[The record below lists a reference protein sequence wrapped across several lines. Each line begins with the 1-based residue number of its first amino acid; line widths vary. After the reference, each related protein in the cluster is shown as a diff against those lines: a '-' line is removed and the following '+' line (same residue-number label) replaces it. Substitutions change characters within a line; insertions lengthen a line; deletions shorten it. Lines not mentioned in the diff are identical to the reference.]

1 MNKNFVTGFVVS
13 AVVAAAF
20 YIGKKAAAPVVVKPE
35 KDETLSKVVDSIT
48 SFGKKVV
55 DGLKEAEAY
64 AEEQAK
70 GAEEIKDSCEE
81 SWKDYL
87 KEFDKK
93 LNEDLDRMHEKC
105 AEEKTKAKT
114 ELSSL
119 EESELLGELD
129 LIKLA
134 ADTAAKGRKYLDMA
148 VNLAMLEFAD
158 EKAVKYLSTSLEII
172 PYTDDQTRARI
183 KAAEKLWQ
191 SKGRC
196 LEYYKKYE
204 EFIDAWKKAAPSKAR
219 EIWEIAKEAIM
230 FKKTVT
236 K

>member
-1 MNKNFVTGFVVS
+1 MNKNFSIALAVS

-35 KDETLSKVVDSIT
+35 KDETLSKVVDSVT
-48 SFGKKVV
+48 SFGKEVA
-55 DGLKEAEAY
+55 DGLKEFETY
-64 AEEQAK
+64 
-70 GAEEIKDSCEE
+70 AEEIKDNCEE
-81 SWKDYL
+81 SWRDYL

-93 LNEDLDRMHEKC
+93 LDSDLNRMHEKC
-105 AEEKTKAKT
+105 AEEKTKDKT

-134 ADTAAKGRKYLDMA
+134 ADTAANGKKYLDMA

-158 EKAVKYLSTSLEII
+158 EKAVKYLSTSLEVI
-172 PYTDDQTRARI
+172 PYTDDQTRERV

-191 SKGRC
+191 NRGRY
-196 LEYYKKYE
+196 LEYYKQYE

-219 EIWEIAKEAIM
+219 EIWEIAKEA
-230 FKKTVT
+230 KKTVT

>member
-1 MNKNFVTGFVVS
+1 MNKNFSIAFAVT
-13 AVVAAAF
+13 AVVAAAY

-48 SFGKKVV
+48 SFGKKAA
-55 DGLKEAEAY
+55 DGLKEFETY

-70 GAEEIKDSCEE
+70 GVEE

-105 AEEKTKAKT
+105 SGEKADGVDKN
-114 ELSSL
+114 LSSL
-119 EESELLGELD
+119 EESELLGEWD
-129 LIKLA
+129 LVKLA
-134 ADTAAKGRKYLDMA
+134 ANTAVNGKKYLDMA
-148 VNLAMLEFAD
+148 INLAMLEFAD
-158 EKAVKYLSTSLEII
+158 EKAVKYLSTSLEVI
-172 PYTDDQTRARI
+172 PYTDDQTGERI

-191 SKGRC
+191 SKGKY
-196 LEYYKKYE
+196 LEYCKKYE
-204 EFIDAWKKAAPSKAR
+204 TFIAEWKKDAPEKAK
-219 EIWEIAKEAIM
+219 EIWKIAKEA
-230 FKKTVT
+230 KKSVT

>member
-13 AVVAAAF
+13 VVVAAAF

-55 DGLKEAEAY
+55 DGLKESETY

-70 GAEEIKDSCEE
+70 GVEE

-93 LNEDLDRMHEKC
+93 LNEDFGRMHEKC

-129 LIKLA
+129 LVKLA
-134 ADTAAKGRKYLDMA
+134 ADTAANGKKYLEMA

-204 EFIDAWKKAAPSKAR
+204 EFIDAWKKAAPEKAK
-219 EIWEIAKEAIM
+219 EIWEAAKEA
-230 FKKTVT
+230 KKTVT

>member
-1 MNKNFVTGFVVS
+1 MNKNFVTGFVLTV
-13 AVVAAAF
+13 ALAAA
-20 YIGKKAAAPVVVKPE
+20 YYCGKKASE
-35 KDETLSKVVDSIT
+35 KTIATKDSGDEMISKVVESIT
-48 SFGKKVV
+48 SCGKKVA
-55 DGLKEAEAY
+55 DYLKEFETY
-64 AEEQAK
+64 AKEQV
-70 GAEEIKDSCEE
+70 KDNCEE
-81 SWKDYL
+81 SWRDYL

-129 LIKLA
+129 LVKLA
-134 ADTAAKGRKYLDMA
+134 ADTAANGKKYLEMA

-158 EKAVKYLSTSLEII
+158 EKAVRYLSTSLEVI
-172 PYTDDQTRARI
+172 PYTDDLTRERI

-191 SKGRC
+191 SKGKY
-196 LEYYKKYE
+196 LEYCKKYE

-219 EIWEIAKEAIM
+219 EIWEIAKEA
-230 FKKTVT
+230 KKTVT

>member
-1 MNKNFVTGFVVS
+1 MNKNFGIAFAVS

-35 KDETLSKVVDSIT
+35 KDEMISKVVDSIT
-48 SFGKKVV
+48 SFGKKAA
-55 DGLKEAEAY
+55 DGLKEFETY
-64 AEEQAK
+64 AEEQTK
-70 GAEEIKDSCEE
+70 GVEE

-105 AEEKTKAKT
+105 AEEKTKDKT

-134 ADTAAKGRKYLDMA
+134 ADTAANGKKYLEMA

-158 EKAVKYLSTSLEII
+158 EKAVKYLSTSLEVI
-172 PYTDDQTRARI
+172 PYTDDLTRERI

-204 EFIDAWKKAAPSKAR
+204 EFIDSWKRNAPEKAK
-219 EIWEIAKEAIM
+219 EIWEVAKEA
-230 FKKTVT
+230 KKTVT

>member
-1 MNKNFVTGFVVS
+1 MNKNFVTGFVVTV
-13 AVVAAAF
+13 ALAAA
-20 YIGKKAAAPVVVKPE
+20 YYCGKKASE
-35 KDETLSKVVDSIT
+35 KTITTKDSGDEMISKVVESIT

-55 DGLKEAEAY
+55 DGLKESETY
-64 AEEQAK
+64 A
-70 GAEEIKDSCEE
+70 EE

-105 AEEKTKAKT
+105 AEEKTKDKT

-134 ADTAAKGRKYLDMA
+134 ADTAANGKKYLDMA

-158 EKAVKYLSTSLEII
+158 EKAVKYLSTSLEVI
-172 PYTDDQTRARI
+172 PYTDDRTRERI

-191 SKGRC
+191 NRGRY
-196 LEYYKKYE
+196 LEYCKQYE

-219 EIWEIAKEAIM
+219 EIWEIAKEA
-230 FKKTVT
+230 KKTVT

>member
-1 MNKNFVTGFVVS
+1 MNKNFGIAFAVT
-13 AVVAAAF
+13 AVVAAAY
-20 YIGKKAAAPVVVKPE
+20 YIGKKAAPVVVKLK

-48 SFGKKVV
+48 SFGKKVA
-55 DGLKEAEAY
+55 DGLKEFETY

-70 GAEEIKDSCEE
+70 GVEE

-105 AEEKTKAKT
+105 AEEKTKDKT

-134 ADTAAKGRKYLDMA
+134 ADTAANDKKYLEMA
-148 VNLAMLEFAD
+148 VNLAMLEFTD
-158 EKAVKYLSTSLEII
+158 EKAVKYLSTSLEVI
-172 PYTDDQTRARI
+172 PYTDDQTRERI

-191 SKGRC
+191 SKGKY
-196 LEYYKKYE
+196 LEYCKKYE
-204 EFIDAWKKAAPSKAR
+204 TFIAEWKKDAPEKAK
-219 EIWEIAKEAIM
+219 EIWKIAKEA
-230 FKKTVT
+230 KKTVT

>member
-1 MNKNFVTGFVVS
+1 MNKNFVTGFVLTV
-13 AVVAAAF
+13 ALAAA
-20 YIGKKAAAPVVVKPE
+20 YYCGKKASE
-35 KDETLSKVVDSIT
+35 KTIATKDSGDEMISKVVESIT
-48 SFGKKVV
+48 SCGKKVA
-55 DGLKEAEAY
+55 DGLKEFETY

-70 GAEEIKDSCEE
+70 GVEE

-129 LIKLA
+129 LVKLA
-134 ADTAAKGRKYLDMA
+134 ADTAANGKKYLEMA

-158 EKAVKYLSTSLEII
+158 EKAVRYLSTSLEVI
-172 PYTDDQTRARI
+172 PYTDDLTRERI

-191 SKGRC
+191 SKGKY
-196 LEYYKKYE
+196 LEYCKKYE

-219 EIWEIAKEAIM
+219 EIWEIAKEA
-230 FKKTVT
+230 KKTVT

>member
-1 MNKNFVTGFVVS
+1 MNKNFVTGFVLTV
-13 AVVAAAF
+13 ALAAA
-20 YIGKKAAAPVVVKPE
+20 YYCGKKASE
-35 KDETLSKVVDSIT
+35 KTITTKDSGDEMISKVVESIT

-55 DGLKEAEAY
+55 DGLKESETY
-64 AEEQAK
+64 AEKQVK
-70 GAEEIKDSCEE
+70 G
-81 SWKDYL
+81 
-87 KEFDKK
+87 
-93 LNEDLDRMHEKC
+93 

-134 ADTAAKGRKYLDMA
+134 ADTAANGKKYLEMA

-158 EKAVKYLSTSLEII
+158 EKAVKYLSTSLEVI
-172 PYTDDQTRARI
+172 PYTDDQTRERI

-191 SKGRC
+191 NRGRY
-196 LEYYKKYE
+196 LEYCKQYE
-204 EFIDAWKKAAPSKAR
+204 EFIDAWKKAAPEKAK
-219 EIWEIAKEAIM
+219 EIWEAAKEA
-230 FKKTVT
+230 KKTVT

>member
-1 MNKNFVTGFVVS
+1 MNKNFGIAFAVS

-48 SFGKKVV
+48 SFGKKAA
-55 DGLKEAEAY
+55 DGLKEFETY

-70 GAEEIKDSCEE
+70 GVEE

-105 AEEKTKAKT
+105 SGEKAAGVDKN
-114 ELSSL
+114 LSSL
-119 EESELLGELD
+119 EESELLGEWD
-129 LIKLA
+129 LVKLA
-134 ADTAAKGRKYLDMA
+134 ADTAVNGKKYLDMA
-148 VNLAMLEFAD
+148 INLAMLEFAD
-158 EKAVKYLSTSLEII
+158 EKAVKYLSTSLEVI
-172 PYTDDQTRARI
+172 PYTDGQTRERI

-191 SKGRC
+191 SKGRY
-196 LEYYKKYE
+196 LEYCKKYE
-204 EFIDAWKKAAPSKAR
+204 EFIDSWKKAAPSKAR
-219 EIWEIAKEAIM
+219 EIWEIAKEA
-230 FKKTVT
+230 KKTVT

>member
-1 MNKNFVTGFVVS
+1 MNKNFVTGFVLTV
-13 AVVAAAF
+13 ALAAA
-20 YIGKKAAAPVVVKPE
+20 YYCGKKASE
-35 KDETLSKVVDSIT
+35 KTITTKDSGDEMISKVVESIT
-48 SFGKKVV
+48 SFGKKAA
-55 DGLKEAEAY
+55 DGLKEFETY

-70 GAEEIKDSCEE
+70 GVEE

-93 LNEDLDRMHEKC
+93 LNEDLDNEKC
-105 AEEKTKAKT
+105 AEEKTKDKT
-114 ELSSL
+114 ELNSL

-134 ADTAAKGRKYLDMA
+134 ADTAANGKKYLEMA

-158 EKAVKYLSTSLEII
+158 EKAVKYLSTSLEVI
-172 PYTDDQTRARI
+172 PYTDDQTRERI

-191 SKGRC
+191 NRGRY
-196 LEYYKKYE
+196 LEYCKQYE
-204 EFIDAWKKAAPSKAR
+204 EFIDAWKKAAPEKAK
-219 EIWEIAKEAIM
+219 EIWEAAKEA
-230 FKKTVT
+230 KKTVT

>member
-1 MNKNFVTGFVVS
+1 
-13 AVVAAAF
+13 
-20 YIGKKAAAPVVVKPE
+20 
-35 KDETLSKVVDSIT
+35 
-48 SFGKKVV
+48 
-55 DGLKEAEAY
+55 
-64 AEEQAK
+64 
-70 GAEEIKDSCEE
+70 
-81 SWKDYL
+81 
-87 KEFDKK
+87 
-93 LNEDLDRMHEKC
+93 MHEKC
-105 AEEKTKAKT
+105 AEEKTKDKT

-134 ADTAAKGRKYLDMA
+134 ADTAANGKKYLEMA

-204 EFIDAWKKAAPSKAR
+204 EFIDAWKKAAPEKAK
-219 EIWEIAKEAIM
+219 EIWEAAKEA
-230 FKKTVT
+230 KKTVT

>member
-1 MNKNFVTGFVVS
+1 MNKNFSIALAVS

-20 YIGKKAAAPVVVKPE
+20 YIGKKSAAPVVVKPE
-35 KDETLSKVVDSIT
+35 KDETVSKVVDSIT
-48 SFGKKVV
+48 SLGKEMA
-55 DGLKEAEAY
+55 DYLKEFETY
-64 AEEQAK
+64 AKEQV
-70 GAEEIKDSCEE
+70 KDNCEE
-81 SWKDYL
+81 SWRDYL

-105 AEEKTKAKT
+105 SGEKADGVDKN
-114 ELSSL
+114 LSSL

-129 LIKLA
+129 LVKLA
-134 ADTAAKGRKYLDMA
+134 ADTAANGKKYLEMA

-158 EKAVKYLSTSLEII
+158 EKAVRYLSTSLEVI
-172 PYTDDQTRARI
+172 PYTDDLTRERI

-191 SKGRC
+191 SKGKY
-196 LEYYKKYE
+196 LEYCKKYE

-219 EIWEIAKEAIM
+219 EIWEIAKEA
-230 FKKTVT
+230 KKTVT

>member
-1 MNKNFVTGFVVS
+1 MNKNFGIAFAVS

-35 KDETLSKVVDSIT
+35 KDEMISKVVDSIT
-48 SFGKKVV
+48 SFGKKVA
-55 DGLKEAEAY
+55 DGLK
-64 AEEQAK
+64 
-70 GAEEIKDSCEE
+70 DNCEE
-81 SWKDYL
+81 SWRDYL

-129 LIKLA
+129 LVKLA
-134 ADTAAKGRKYLDMA
+134 ADTAANGKKYLEMA

-158 EKAVKYLSTSLEII
+158 EKAVKYLSTSLEVI
-172 PYTDDQTRARI
+172 PYTDDQTRERI

-191 SKGRC
+191 NRGRY
-196 LEYYKKYE
+196 LEYCKQYE
-204 EFIDAWKKAAPSKAR
+204 EFIDAWKKAAPEKAK
-219 EIWEIAKEAIM
+219 EIWEAAKEA
-230 FKKTVT
+230 KKTVT

>member
-1 MNKNFVTGFVVS
+1 MNKNFSIAFAVT
-13 AVVAAAF
+13 AVVAAAY

-48 SFGKKVV
+48 SFGKKAA
-55 DGLKEAEAY
+55 DGLKEFETY

-70 GAEEIKDSCEE
+70 GVEE

-105 AEEKTKAKT
+105 SGEKADGVDKN
-114 ELSSL
+114 LSSL
-119 EESELLGELD
+119 EESELLGEWD
-129 LIKLA
+129 LVKLA
-134 ADTAAKGRKYLDMA
+134 ANTAVNGKKYLDMA
-148 VNLAMLEFAD
+148 INLAMLEFAD
-158 EKAVKYLSTSLEII
+158 EKAVKYLSTSLEVI
-172 PYTDDQTRARI
+172 PYTDDQTGERI

-191 SKGRC
+191 SKGKY
-196 LEYYKKYE
+196 LEYCKKYE
-204 EFIDAWKKAAPSKAR
+204 TFIAEWKKDAPEKAK
-219 EIWEIAKEAIM
+219 EIWKIAKEA
-230 FKKTVT
+230 KKTVT

>member
-1 MNKNFVTGFVVS
+1 MNKNFVTGFVLTV
-13 AVVAAAF
+13 ALAAA
-20 YIGKKAAAPVVVKPE
+20 YYCGKKASE
-35 KDETLSKVVDSIT
+35 KTITTKDSGDEMISKVVESIT

-55 DGLKEAEAY
+55 DGLKESETY

-70 GAEEIKDSCEE
+70 GVEE

-93 LNEDLDRMHEKC
+93 LNKDLDRMHEKC

-129 LIKLA
+129 LVKLA
-134 ADTAAKGRKYLDMA
+134 ADTAANGKKYLEMA

-158 EKAVKYLSTSLEII
+158 EKAVKYLSTSLEVI
-172 PYTDDQTRARI
+172 PYTDDQTRERI

-191 SKGRC
+191 NRGRY
-196 LEYYKKYE
+196 LEYCKQYE
-204 EFIDAWKKAAPSKAR
+204 EFIDAWKKAAPEKAK
-219 EIWEIAKEAIM
+219 EIWEAAKEA
-230 FKKTVT
+230 KKTVT

>member
-1 MNKNFVTGFVVS
+1 MNKNFGIAFAVT

-20 YIGKKAAAPVVVKPE
+20 YIGKKAAAPVAVKPE
-35 KDETLSKVVDSIT
+35 KDEMISKAVESIT
-48 SFGKKVV
+48 SFGKKAA
-55 DGLKEAEAY
+55 DGLKEFETY
-64 AEEQAK
+64 AEEKFK
-70 GAEEIKDSCEE
+70 GVEE
-81 SWKDYL
+81 SWRDYL

-93 LNEDLDRMHEKC
+93 LDSDLNRMHEKC

-134 ADTAAKGRKYLDMA
+134 ADTAANGKKYLEMA

-158 EKAVKYLSTSLEII
+158 EKAVKYLSTSLEVI

-204 EFIDAWKKAAPSKAR
+204 EFIDSWKRNAPEKAK
-219 EIWEIAKEAIM
+219 EIWEVAKEA
-230 FKKTVT
+230 KKTVT

>member
-13 AVVAAAF
+13 VVVAPAF

-35 KDETLSKVVDSIT
+35 KAETLSKVVDSIT
-48 SFGKKVV
+48 SFGKTVA
-55 DGLKEAEAY
+55 DGLKEFETY

-70 GAEEIKDSCEE
+70 GVEE

-93 LNEDLDRMHEKC
+93 LDSDLDRMHEKC
-105 AEEKTKAKT
+105 AEEKTKDKT

-158 EKAVKYLSTSLEII
+158 EKAVKYLSTSLEVI
-172 PYTDDQTRARI
+172 PYTDDWTRERI

>member
-13 AVVAAAF
+13 VALAAA
-20 YIGKKAAAPVVVKPE
+20 YYCGKKASE
-35 KDETLSKVVDSIT
+35 KTITTKDSGDEMISKAVESIT
-48 SFGKKVV
+48 SVSKKVA
-55 DGLKEAEAY
+55 DGLKEFETC

-70 GAEEIKDSCEE
+70 GVEE

-93 LNEDLDRMHEKC
+93 LDSDLNRMHEKC
-105 AEEKTKAKT
+105 AEEKAKAKT

-129 LIKLA
+129 LVKLA
-134 ADTAAKGRKYLDMA
+134 ADTAANGKKYLEMA

-158 EKAVKYLSTSLEII
+158 EKAVKYLSTSLEVI
-172 PYTDDQTRARI
+172 PYTDDQTRERI

-191 SKGRC
+191 NRGRY
-196 LEYYKKYE
+196 LEYCKQYE

-219 EIWEIAKEAIM
+219 EIWAIAKEA
-230 FKKTVT
+230 KKTVT

>member
-1 MNKNFVTGFVVS
+1 MNKNFVTGFVLTV
-13 AVVAAAF
+13 ALAAA
-20 YIGKKAAAPVVVKPE
+20 YYCGKKASE
-35 KDETLSKVVDSIT
+35 KTITTKDSGDEMISKVVDSIT
-48 SFGKKVV
+48 SCGKKVA
-55 DGLKEAEAY
+55 DGLKEFETY

-70 GAEEIKDSCEE
+70 GVEE

-105 AEEKTKAKT
+105 AEEKTKDKT

-134 ADTAAKGRKYLDMA
+134 ADTAANGKKYLEMA

-158 EKAVKYLSTSLEII
+158 EKAVKYLSTSLEVI
-172 PYTDDQTRARI
+172 PYTDDLTRERI

-191 SKGRC
+191 SKGKY
-196 LEYYKKYE
+196 LEYCKKYE
-204 EFIDAWKKAAPSKAR
+204 TFIAEWKKDAPEKAK
-219 EIWEIAKEAIM
+219 EIWKIAKEA
-230 FKKTVT
+230 KKTVT

>member
-13 AVVAAAF
+13 VVVAAAF

-55 DGLKEAEAY
+55 DGLKESETY
-64 AEEQAK
+64 AEKQVK
-70 GAEEIKDSCEE
+70 GAEEIKDNC
-81 SWKDYL
+81 
-87 KEFDKK
+87 
-93 LNEDLDRMHEKC
+93 
-105 AEEKTKAKT
+105 
-114 ELSSL
+114 

-129 LIKLA
+129 LVKLA

-148 VNLAMLEFAD
+148 VNLATLEFAD
-158 EKAVKYLSTSLEII
+158 EKAVKYLSTSLEVI
-172 PYTDDQTRARI
+172 PYIDDQTRERI

-191 SKGRC
+191 SKGRY
-196 LEYYKKYE
+196 LEYCKQYE

-219 EIWEIAKEAIM
+219 EIWEIAKEA
-230 FKKTVT
+230 KKTVT

>member
-1 MNKNFVTGFVVS
+1 MNKNFGIAFAVS

-48 SFGKKVV
+48 SVSKKAA
-55 DGLKEAEAY
+55 DGLKEFETY
-64 AEEQAK
+64 AEEKFK
-70 GAEEIKDSCEE
+70 GVEE
-81 SWKDYL
+81 SWRDYL

-93 LNEDLDRMHEKC
+93 LDSDLNRMHEKC
-105 AEEKTKAKT
+105 AEEKTKDKT

-134 ADTAAKGRKYLDMA
+134 ADTAANGKKYLDTA

-158 EKAVKYLSTSLEII
+158 EKAVKYLSTSLEVI
-172 PYTDDQTRARI
+172 PYTDDRTRERI

-191 SKGRC
+191 NRGRY
-196 LEYYKKYE
+196 LEYCKQYE

-219 EIWEIAKEAIM
+219 EIWEIAKEA
-230 FKKTVT
+230 KKTVT

>member
-1 MNKNFVTGFVVS
+1 MNKNFSIAFAVT
-13 AVVAAAF
+13 AVVAAAY

-48 SFGKKVV
+48 SFGKKAA
-55 DGLKEAEAY
+55 DGLKEFETY

-70 GAEEIKDSCEE
+70 GVEE

-105 AEEKTKAKT
+105 SGEKADGVDKN
-114 ELSSL
+114 LSSL
-119 EESELLGELD
+119 EESELLGEWD
-129 LIKLA
+129 LVKLA
-134 ADTAAKGRKYLDMA
+134 ANTAVNGKKYLDMA
-148 VNLAMLEFAD
+148 INLAMLEFAD
-158 EKAVKYLSTSLEII
+158 EKAVKYLSTSLEVI
-172 PYTDDQTRARI
+172 PYTDDQTGERI

-191 SKGRC
+191 SKGKY
-196 LEYYKKYE
+196 LEYCKKYE

-219 EIWEIAKEAIM
+219 EIWEIAKEA
-230 FKKTVT
+230 KKTVT

>member
-1 MNKNFVTGFVVS
+1 MNKNFVTGFVVTV
-13 AVVAAAF
+13 ALAAAY

-48 SFGKKVV
+48 SFGKKVA
-55 DGLKEAEAY
+55 DGLKEFETY
-64 AEEQAK
+64 AEEQVK
-70 GAEEIKDSCEE
+70 GAEEIKDNCEE
-81 SWKDYL
+81 SWRDYL

-134 ADTAAKGRKYLDMA
+134 ADTAANGKKYLDMA

-158 EKAVKYLSTSLEII
+158 EKAVKYLSTSLEVI
-172 PYTDDQTRARI
+172 PYTDDQTGERI

-191 SKGRC
+191 SKGKY
-196 LEYYKKYE
+196 LEYCKKYE
-204 EFIDAWKKAAPSKAR
+204 TFIAEWKKDAPEKAK
-219 EIWEIAKEAIM
+219 EIWKIAKEA
-230 FKKTVT
+230 KKTVT

>member
-1 MNKNFVTGFVVS
+1 MNKNFSIALAVS
-13 AVVAAAF
+13 AVVAAAY

-48 SFGKKVV
+48 SFGKKAA
-55 DGLKEAEAY
+55 DGLKEFETY

-70 GAEEIKDSCEE
+70 GVEE
-81 SWKDYL
+81 SWRDYL

-105 AEEKTKAKT
+105 SKEKADGVDKN
-114 ELSSL
+114 LSSL
-119 EESELLGELD
+119 EESELLGEWD
-129 LIKLA
+129 LVKLA
-134 ADTAAKGRKYLDMA
+134 ADTAVNGKKYLDMA
-148 VNLAMLEFAD
+148 INLAMLEFTD
-158 EKAVKYLSTSLEII
+158 EKAVKYLSTSVEVI
-172 PYTDDQTRARI
+172 PYTDDQTRERI

-191 SKGRC
+191 SKGRY
-196 LEYYKKYE
+196 LEYCKKYE

-219 EIWEIAKEAIM
+219 EIWEIAKEA
-230 FKKTVT
+230 KKTVT